1 MDFNNLNDNEV
12 KQLIKRLKKPFNSVK
27 FNKRLQEELSS
38 KLNKVNFDEIVLD
51 SEDVEY
57 IVKYTEE
64 G

>member
-38 KLNKVNFDEIVLD
+38 KLNKVNFVNCQ
-51 SEDVEY
+51 
-57 IVKYTEE
+57 VKCNKH
-64 G
+64 